1 MNKQEALEVSG
12 SGPDNR
18 LRLALKEPEYTGEG
32 TLFSYEPLFLFS
44 VALKSSYRKTRQ
56 GASVWAK

>member
-1 MNKQEALEVSG
+1 MNKQESLEVSG

-18 LRLALKEPEYTGEG
+18 LRLALKEPDYSSDG
-32 TLFSYEPLFLFS
+32 TLCSYEALFPFS